1 MKDYDD
7 MSENSNKPGSSRA
20 PSKPNPVHQNISRKL
35 REFYDSVR
43 EEAIPDHFLDLLE
56 RLDQA
61 DQVSRGEP
69 ASPDGE
75 K

>member
-1 MKDYDD
+1 
-7 MSENSNKPGSSRA
+7 MSEHSNKSGSSRSA
-20 PSKPNPVHQNISRKL
+20 SKPNPVHQSISRKL

-43 EEAIPDHFLDLLE
+43 EEAIPEHFLDLLE

-61 DQVSRGEP
+61 DNASRGENTLNP
-69 ASPDGE
+69 GE